1 MLLKGKAAVITGGAR
16 GIGGATAALFVRHG
30 CRVVIADLLDVDGSR
45 LAAILGAAAI
55 FIRCDVTKEDEIEA
69 AVALCVQR
77 FGRIDVM
84 FNNAGSGGTL
94 QTVESMK
101 VNDWDRVQD
110 ILLRSVV
117 LGTKHAVRAMRA
129 AGHGGSIINTASVAA
144 LEGGVGPIAYSV
156 AKAGVISFSQ
166 QAAVPLGK
174 HEIRVNAICPG
185 GIMTPL
191 IVGAGVGD
199 KSWTGKV
206 GLTDEMVGAL
216 IEEREAEFALMQP
229 IRRAGRP
236 GDIANTALYLASE
249 LSTYVTGQRI
259 VVDGGLT
266 AGRDPA
272 NELERSIELVTD
284 PERLADKQ
292 SLAKLPKERRVVAS
306 LKQDYQR
313 VAANALR
320 RLQGL
325 PRQGQ
330 QAKL

>member
-1 MLLKGKAAVITGGAR
+1 
-16 GIGGATAALFVRHG
+16 
-30 CRVVIADLLDVDGSR
+30 
-45 LAAILGAAAI
+45 
-55 FIRCDVTKEDEIEA
+55 
-69 AVALCVQR
+69 
-77 FGRIDVM
+77 
-84 FNNAGSGGTL
+84 
-94 QTVESMK
+94 
-101 VNDWDRVQD
+101 
-110 ILLRSVV
+110 
-117 LGTKHAVRAMRA
+117 
-129 AGHGGSIINTASVAA
+129 
-144 LEGGVGPIAYSV
+144 V

-206 GLTDEMVGAL
+206 DLTDEMVGAL